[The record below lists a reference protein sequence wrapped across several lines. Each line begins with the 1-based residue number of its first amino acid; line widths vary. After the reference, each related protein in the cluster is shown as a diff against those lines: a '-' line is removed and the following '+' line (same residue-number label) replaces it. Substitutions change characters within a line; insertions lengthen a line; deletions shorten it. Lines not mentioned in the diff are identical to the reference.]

1 MKIIKSFLTKNPCY
15 LENVSQEKKKSDSRY
30 VNFQKGPKGI
40 MLHSVGCPQPKA
52 LSFISFWNSNSH
64 TSSCVHG
71 FIDGESGDVYQTLP
85 WNYRG
90 WHCGSGKNGSG
101 NNTHIGIE
109 MCEPSQLKYTSGS
122 SFRCT
127 DKKKAIAVV
136 KRTYESAVELFAELC
151 IQYKLNPTKE
161 GVILS
166 HREGNIKGIA
176 SNHGDPEH
184 LWRGL
189 GLDYTMN
196 GFRKDVEKHMKKL
209 KSAAPSDVVKE
220 SKKEDKKSSTVYRIQ
235 VGSYSNLK
243 YAKEQ
248 QKSMINKGYDTI
260 IVKVGD
266 LYKVQVGAFLNKD
279 NTKGI
284 CDKLNRDKI
293 KYVITTESVV
303 LVKD

>member
-52 LSFISFWNSNSH
+52 QSFISFWNSNSH

-136 KRTYESAVELFAELC
+136 KRTYESAVDLFAELC
-151 IQYKLNPTKE
+151 IKYKLNPTKE

-184 LWRGL
+184 LWKGL

-196 GFRKDVEKHMKKL
+196 GFRKDVEKQMKKL

-220 SKKEDKKSSTVYRIQ
+220 SKQEDKKSSTVYRIQ